1 MYDQDWPRPTFS
13 HIPWV
18 DLPCSNAERGG
29 FFSLNKD
36 VLGSSL
42 AQKVMSSCSIWLSHV
57 QDNRGPLTFLQL
69 DPGMWYNFSWNL
81 ANLLQPQY
89 NAYTYVYL
97 FVYNG
102 CWLDSWLI
110 AICYVVKGPLAAMS
124 REIKLNTL
132 QGSVITLDVPM
143 TATVRELKMMLLE
156 KHPCQD
162 PIERKVLKVELL
174 RDSSII
180 DDAESLDEA
189 GLVRAE
195 SPVTVTYVRNEVEAV
210 EQDDIH
216 AHGYFGVKIPSN
228 VTNISNAAFKDLH
241 ELVLVTIPESVTHIG
256 ECAFQDC
263 DSLASITLGESV
275 TDIGE
280 GAFAG
285 CTSLAS
291 ITLGESVTHIGSGAF
306 QGCTSLARISLG
318 ESVTDIGQFTFYQ
331 CTSLAS
337 ITLGESVTN
346 IGESAFEDCTSLAS
360 ITLGASVTH
369 IGHAAFG
376 YCTSLT
382 SIAFGQSVTDIG
394 DCAFEG
400 CTSLASITLGDSVT
414 NIGESAF
421 QDCSSLANITLGE
434 SVTHIGEDA
443 FEGCTSLASITL
455 PESVEHILVGVFR
468 DNPVAIITIPA
479 KQGRKR
485 LRNEWMSVQC
495 TESVMGRG
503 ILVLGDEGIT

>member
-1 MYDQDWPRPTFS
+1 MKLDVANTHVRPKTLHFKLQNVLNIQLRCMTKID
-13 HIPWV
+13 HVQHFPIFLGV
-18 DLPCSNAERGG
+18 DLPCSDAERGG

-36 VLGSSL
+36 VSVVGSSL

-57 QDNRGPLTFLQL
+57 FKTIEALWLFCSSWTPSGCGTIFHGTLPTFCN
-69 DPGMWYNFSWNL
+69 PNICTV
-81 ANLLQPQY
+81 
-89 NAYTYVYL
+89 YTYVYL

-102 CWLDSWLI
+102 CWLESWLI

-180 DDAESLDEA
+180 DDAKSLGEA

-195 SPVTVTYVRNEVEAV
+195 SPVTVTYARNEVEAV

-216 AHGYFGVKIPSN
+216 AHGYFALKIPSN

-256 ECAFQDC
+256 ECAFQEC
-263 DSLASITLGESV
+263 DSLSSITLGESV

-306 QGCTSLARISLG
+306 QGCTSLASISLG
-318 ESVTDIGQFTFYQ
+318 ESVTDIWQFTFYQ

-337 ITLGESVTN
+337 ITLGESVTD
-346 IGESAFEDCTSLAS
+346 IGECVWRLHLFGKHHFGCVCDPHWPRCVWILH
-360 ITLGASVTH
+360 LFNKHCFWSVCDWH
-369 IGHAAFG
+369 WGLCLWRVHLSGEHYFG
-376 YCTSLT
+376 W
-382 SIAFGQSVTDIG
+382 
-394 DCAFEG
+394 
-400 CTSLASITLGDSVT
+400 
-414 NIGESAF
+414 
-421 QDCSSLANITLGE
+421 
-434 SVTHIGEDA
+434 
-443 FEGCTSLASITL
+443 
-455 PESVEHILVGVFR
+455 FR
-468 DNPVAIITIPA
+468 D
-479 KQGRKR
+479 
-485 LRNEWMSVQC
+485 
-495 TESVMGRG
+495 
-503 ILVLGDEGIT
+503 